1 MKEVQDKI
9 HLMEKEMQVNG
20 IPCGITT
27 LKVVI
32 RESHVNTN
40 AKVQFIRESLSSL
53 DTYMQSIDSNI
64 TKFNQFIQN
73 QMNSLKVC
81 GADTQ
86 DVLANLFKGYAAA
99 SDKVF
104 TAYIQKKQGDY
115 DDGAIIEP
123 DHLMRLAQNKC
134 KSMVERK
141 KWRAPDSQEER
152 IIALEAKI

>member
-123 DHLMRLAQNKC
+123 DHLMRLAQSPWLKGR
-134 KSMVERK
+134 SGGHLIPRK
-141 KWRAPDSQEER
+141 KGSLPLKQRSR
-152 IIALEAKI
+152 S